1 MLQRSHHAT
10 DSMTEIYEV
19 GSKRLSQSGNMRARR
34 RKRQTVREQ
43 ESKRETERLGD
54 RELAMM
60 AEDLLKGMHVAY
72 LCRLRCVT
80 FHWIMVNPSEV
91 RHLR

>member
-1 MLQRSHHAT
+1 MGGG
-10 DSMTEIYEV
+10 V
-19 GSKRLSQSGNMRARR
+19 SKRLSQSGNVRDRR

-54 RELAMM
+54 REFAMM
-60 AEDLLKGMHVAY
+60 AEDLLKAMHVAY
-72 LCRLRCVT
+72 LCRLRCVS

>member
-54 RELAMM
+54 RVGH
-60 AEDLLKGMHVAY
+60 DGRGPFKGYACCIPM
-72 LCRLRCVT
+72 
-80 FHWIMVNPSEV
+80 
-91 RHLR
+91 